1 MYTTNIIALV
11 QLRPGSGRDSAT
23 TLVGITLWYLYKILA
38 NRSFHS
44 QEECGEGGIFARNQS
59 LRQPKSCPGCAKIH
73 FREQNSW
80 NLVKIQQKATF
91 HRQMIGKIHHRSLG
105 LREFFLCKVN
115 GGNLRKIHVTTY
127 HLSSIAFK
135 VKIKAS

>member
-59 LRQPKSCPGCAKIH
+59 LRQPKSCPGLAKIH

-80 NLVKIQQKATF
+80 N
-91 HRQMIGKIHHRSLG
+91 LG